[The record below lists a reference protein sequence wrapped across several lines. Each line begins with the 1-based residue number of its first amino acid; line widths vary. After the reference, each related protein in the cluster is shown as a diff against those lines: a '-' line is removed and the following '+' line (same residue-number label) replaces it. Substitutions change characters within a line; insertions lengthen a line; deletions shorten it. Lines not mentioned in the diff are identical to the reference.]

1 MPNIILEK
9 DGRRYVFGLHTDKS
23 VMSGNN
29 ITVPFNGVNYY
40 ARIGDENTPLKVQK
54 NGRWYSV
61 QYNPLMFET
70 FARQYNVTNGIN
82 ETFKLFMPKGRYRF
96 YLIGNSSRTI
106 DATVSDSREVTIII
120 NVTKTVNLRN
130 IKFTAEG
137 VTDATVQN
145 SSNTIEVR
153 IERIGD

>member
-23 VMSGNN
+23 VMNGNN

-96 YLIGNSSRTI
+96 YLRGNSSRTI
-106 DATVSDSREVTIII
+106 DATVSDSREVTIRI

-137 VTDATVQN
+137 VTDTTVQN
-145 SSNTIEVR
+145 SANTIEVR

>member
-23 VMSGNN
+23 VMNGNN

-82 ETFKLFMPKGRYRF
+82 ETFKLFMPKGQYRF
-96 YLIGNSSRTI
+96 YLRGNLSRTI
-106 DATVSDSREVTIII
+106 DATVSDSREVTIRI

-137 VTDATVQN
+137 VTDTNVQN
-145 SSNTIEVR
+145 SANTIEVR

>member
-9 DGRRYVFGLHTDKS
+9 DGRMYVFGLHTDKS
-23 VMSGNN
+23 VMNGNN
-29 ITVPFNGVNYY
+29 ITVPFNGVDYY
-40 ARIGDENTPLKVQK
+40 ARIGDENTPLKAKK

-70 FARQYNVTNGIN
+70 FVRQYDVTNGIN
-82 ETFKLFMPKGRYRF
+82 ETFKLFMPKGQYRF
-96 YLIGNSSRTI
+96 YLRGNSSRTI
-106 DATVSDSREVTIII
+106 DATVSDSREVTIRI

-137 VTDATVQN
+137 VTDTNVQN
-145 SSNTIEVR
+145 SANTIEVR

>member
-9 DGRRYVFGLHTDKS
+9 DGQSYIFGLHADKS
-23 VMSGNN
+23 VTNGNY
-29 ITVPFNGVNYY
+29 ITVPFNGVDHY
-40 ARIGDENTPLKVQK
+40 ARIGDERTPLKVFK
-54 NGRWYSV
+54 NGRWYYM

-96 YLIGNSSRTI
+96 YLRGNSSQTI
-106 DATVSDSREVTIII
+106 DATVSDSREVTIRI

-137 VTDATVQN
+137 VTDANVQN
-145 SSNTIEVR
+145 SSDTIEVR
-153 IERIGD
+153 IERIGE